1 MKLSKNT
8 LDILNSYRE
17 INNSIVIYPG
27 NKIRTKSEDNRIFA
41 EAIVEETFDREFGIY
56 DLKNFLAAYN
66 ILGTPELI
74 FSNEEYVLLKE
85 GRAEI
90 KYYFSSS
97 EFITSIPPDRD
108 FQLKSRDVCIHLP
121 QSQFNKM
128 AKMSTFDSDRT
139 HWIVEFLGEEGEI
152 YLRVYHKDD
161 PTSTSYSCVVGE
173 TENTFSLKTF
183 LDVFLFMNGD
193 YDIVI
198 SKSPFFLEATNT
210 SRNLRY
216 ILPLSPESTYED

>member
-1 MKLSKNT
+1 
-8 LDILNSYRE
+8 
-17 INNSIVIYPG
+17 
-27 NKIRTKSEDNRIFA
+27 
-41 EAIVEETFDREFGIY
+41 
-56 DLKNFLAAYN
+56 
-66 ILGTPELI
+66 
-74 FSNEEYVLLKE
+74 
-85 GRAEI
+85 
-90 KYYFSSS
+90 
-97 EFITSIPPDRD
+97 
-108 FQLKSRDVCIHLP
+108 
-121 QSQFNKM
+121 M